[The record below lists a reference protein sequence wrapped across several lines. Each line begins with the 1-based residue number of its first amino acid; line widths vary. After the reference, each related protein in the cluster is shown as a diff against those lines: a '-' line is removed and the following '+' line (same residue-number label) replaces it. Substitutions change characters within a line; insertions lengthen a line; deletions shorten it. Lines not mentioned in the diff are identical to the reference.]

1 MKRIKP
7 IELSS
12 LNNECYKR
20 LKEMILEGEL
30 QWGARIDVGQIS
42 TSLGI
47 SKFPVIKAVERL
59 SLENLV
65 TIAPNRGTY
74 VVYPTAE
81 DVLEIT
87 EIRIM
92 LEEYA
97 CRAAYQ
103 KMGSDKLVSEL
114 KKVEASHAFN
124 EENLTGSTFREFLNY
139 DRSFHLVFIEGTGNN
154 RLISYYNT
162 IRSQVELFRTKT
174 YILPNSMEALMEHHR
189 FLELLEAQRLEDAV
203 ASLHHHLMQVHQ
215 DTILSMNGETVSST
229 ETV

>member
-1 MKRIKP
+1 MKRIAP

-30 QWGARIDVGQIS
+30 QWGARIDVGQIAAS
-42 TSLGI
+42 FGI

-74 VVYPTAE
+74 VVNPTAE

-97 CRAAYQ
+97 CRITYE
-103 KMGSDKLVSEL
+103 KLGVDLVSEL
-114 KKVEASHAFN
+114 KRVESSHQFT
-124 EENLTGSTFREFLNY
+124 EETLNKSAFREFLNY

-162 IRSQVELFRTKT
+162 IRSQVEVFRTKT
-174 YILPNSMEALMEHHR
+174 FILPNAKEALIEHHR
-189 FLELLEAQRLEDAV
+189 LIELLEARRLEDAI
-203 ASLHHHLMQVHQ
+203 AALHHHLLQVHQ
-215 DTILSMNGETVSST
+215 DTVVSMNAEIPG
-229 ETV
+229 